1 MLVTLI
7 SMACCGSVRR
17 KAPMNFIFLTLFTL
31 AQSFLLGITTA
42 RAAVGDY
49 HQRDDGCRTLLQPE
63 VMNRIVGMFPT
74 QVRRRDLCGVVK
86 TMINV
91 FLQIVKTIV
100 KKLDKTNLPVY
111 PPLPVNLVAK
121 KIMEKRRT

>member
-1 MLVTLI
+1 
-7 SMACCGSVRR
+7 
-17 KAPMNFIFLTLFTL
+17 
-31 AQSFLLGITTA
+31 
-42 RAAVGDY
+42 
-49 HQRDDGCRTLLQPE
+49 
-63 VMNRIVGMFPT
+63 MNRIVGMFPT